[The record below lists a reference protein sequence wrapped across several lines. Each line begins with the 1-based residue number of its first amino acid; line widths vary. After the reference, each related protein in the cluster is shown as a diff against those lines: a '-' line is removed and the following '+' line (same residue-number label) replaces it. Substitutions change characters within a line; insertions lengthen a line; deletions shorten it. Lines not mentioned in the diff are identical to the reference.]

1 MIYNTLPTLFI
12 SLCSLFLLSEN
23 GASISTETKH
33 SFIARHEV
41 SNLDEVEVLYQDL
54 QLKNK
59 QIPTLESFQQ
69 AVDAYTKI
77 KHKGLVQKELLTII
91 DFSLSANT
99 KRLWVIDMATHE
111 VKFHSLVSH
120 GRNTGEEFATSFSN
134 AAESFKSSLGLYLTA
149 EVYSG
154 KHGLSLKLDGLE
166 KGVND
171 HARARGIVMHA
182 ADYVSES
189 FIKNNQRLGR
199 SQGCPAV
206 PSSISKEIIN
216 LIKNKSCFFIYHPSR
231 AVALGGTFVS

>member
-12 SLCSLFLLSEN
+12 AFCSLFLLSKN
-23 GASISTETKH
+23 VATIPSETKH
-33 SFIARHEV
+33 SFVARNDV
-41 SNLDEVEVLYQDL
+41 KNLDEVEAIYQEL

-69 AVDAYTKI
+69 AAEAYTNLKN
-77 KHKGLVQKELLTII
+77 KGLVQKELLTII

-99 KRLWVIDMATHE
+99 KRLWVIDMATNE

>member
-1 MIYNTLPTLFI
+1 MPQN
-12 SLCSLFLLSEN
+12 LL
-23 GASISTETKH
+23 K
-33 SFIARHEV
+33 V
-41 SNLDEVEVLYQDL
+41 V
-54 QLKNK
+54 
-59 QIPTLESFQQ
+59 
-69 AVDAYTKI
+69 
-77 KHKGLVQKELLTII
+77 
-91 DFSLSANT
+91 
-99 KRLWVIDMATHE
+99 
-111 VKFHSLVSH
+111 
-120 GRNTGEEFATSFSN
+120 
-134 AAESFKSSLGLYLTA
+134 LGLYLTA